1 MRRFGRLLTKREGG
15 ALVIE
20 LPVTKKSRHAMS
32 MNIRV
37 TVEDPVDHV
46 IHHQDVLYYSYV
58 LRVAARLFEA
68 FTVGVSQ
75 HQS

>member
-20 LPVTKKSRHAMS
+20 LPVFKKSRHAMS

-37 TVEDPVDHV
+37 TLEDPVVHV
-46 IHHQDVLYYSYV
+46 IHYSRRTVLFLCRASSS
-58 LRVAARLFEA
+58 E
-68 FTVGVSQ
+68 TV
-75 HQS
+75 